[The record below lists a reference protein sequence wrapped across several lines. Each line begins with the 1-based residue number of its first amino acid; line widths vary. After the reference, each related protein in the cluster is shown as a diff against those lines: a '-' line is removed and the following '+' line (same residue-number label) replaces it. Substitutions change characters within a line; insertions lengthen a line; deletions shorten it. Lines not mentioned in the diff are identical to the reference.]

1 MEPDPVADAAE
12 FAETVLTA
20 SHSHAFEKAVH
31 GFVQVLAT
39 VPDYPPAMIAD
50 DAVRALLPL
59 SEQVIEQIE
68 QRIITQQDGGRGSVT
83 LSRPCTRFA
92 ACSKTSTAGVV
103 ITAAFEL
110 GSSWNLEGLAPRQ
123 LVRYLSRNYV
133 CPCYPRI

>member
-39 VPDYPPAMIAD
+39 VPDYPPAMISD
-50 DAVRALLPL
+50 DAVRALLAL

-68 QRIITQQDGGRGSVT
+68 QRIITQQDGASGQRDIVEAVYEIRRVLEDIDRWRRHYRGV
-83 LSRPCTRFA
+83 
-92 ACSKTSTAGVV
+92 
-103 ITAAFEL
+103 
-110 GSSWNLEGLAPRQ
+110 
-123 LVRYLSRNYV
+123 
-133 CPCYPRI
+133 

>member
-1 MEPDPVADAAE
+1 MVSCRSLQRFPTTLPRWVRDATE
-12 FAETVLTA
+12 VLKN
-20 SHSHAFEKAVH
+20 S
-31 GFVQVLAT
+31 
-39 VPDYPPAMIAD
+39 MISD